1 MIRLAIK
8 ITVYQFVPEDQGEA
22 GIGEWS
28 KANRPCVLGRS
39 SLNALVCD
47 SERNNTNGTAVV
59 HLTLITACKH
69 AIMDALRC
77 RRKRST
83 MTLLEGATWT
93 SAYLDDTWLWQ
104 TMNGYGFYLAMPAG
118 RCIIWNVKLVHSGKE
133 NFVSP
138 ESSAEKLSEFHLAPT
153 IFGLIIDTVSMI
165 VERILNLQ
173 PKFAYFP
180 K

>member
-1 MIRLAIK
+1 
-8 ITVYQFVPEDQGEA
+8 
-22 GIGEWS
+22 
-28 KANRPCVLGRS
+28 
-39 SLNALVCD
+39 
-47 SERNNTNGTAVV
+47 
-59 HLTLITACKH
+59 
-69 AIMDALRC
+69 MDALRC

-138 ESSAEKLSEFHLAPT
+138 EASAEKLSEFHLAPT

-173 PKFAYFP
+173 PSLPTFQNDTRIVIVYMRVI
-180 K
+180 